1 MCTRAQR
8 APVAIG
14 SLAMACL
21 PSRVVCSSFQASWA
35 SAART
40 EGSNGDFL
48 AFFFGFRFFL
58 LWPSSAFFSAGE
70 APSFSTAPR
79 VLTS

>member
-1 MCTRAQR
+1 M
-8 APVAIG
+8 AIG

-21 PSRVVCSSFQASWA
+21 PSLVVCSSLQASWA

-40 EGSNGDFL
+40 EGSNGNFL

-58 LWPSSAFFSAGE
+58 LWLSAAAFSLGK
-70 APSFSTAPR
+70 APSFSTASG
-79 VLTS
+79 VLAS